1 MLKNQPK
8 IDVELS
14 AFDKKLITFG
24 WVLIGLNFLIVLVAY
39 LNLPDIIPIH
49 FNLKGEADGYGDK
62 SSIWLIPIISAVT
75 YWGMTAILTK
85 IKPWNYNYPIKVT
98 EKNAETVYG
107 MTKQMMVRLNLG
119 FAILFMAVTLQ
130 ILLNSNGRESHTF
143 WILAPFILFLTLYPI
158 YVILKMFK
166 ISK

>member
-14 AFDKKLITFG
+14 ASDKKLITVG
-24 WVLIGLNFLIVLVAY
+24 WVLIGLNFLIVLSAY
-39 LNLPDIIPIH
+39 LSLPDVIPIH
-49 FNLKGEADGYGDK
+49 FNIKGEADGYGDK
-62 SSIWLIPIISAVT
+62 SFIWLTPIISAVT
-75 YWGMTAILTK
+75 YWGMTLVLTK
-85 IKPWNYNYPIKVT
+85 IKPWNYNYPTKVT
-98 EKNAETVYG
+98 EKNAETIYG

-119 FAILFMAVTLQ
+119 IAILFIAVTVQ
-130 ILLNSNGRESHTF
+130 ILLNSHGYESHTF
-143 WILAPFILFLTLYPI
+143 WILVPFTILLTLYPF